1 MREEGYYWVKTCMF
15 NDWCATWYSNSNNLW
30 NYCGEV
36 VDDTYFMEI
45 NETRIKNPD
54 EV

>member
-15 NDWCATWYSNSNNLW
+15 NDWCAAWYSNSNNLW